1 MHNGQKTRI
10 AISRAFHLS
19 DVRRPEPD
27 YAKTKILN
35 LTQKATCPLCL
46 RDRRENHREQ
56 CPRASFYYYAR
67 LPSAAR

>member
-19 DVRRPEPD
+19 DARRPEPD

-35 LTQKATCPLCL
+35 
-46 RDRRENHREQ
+46 
-56 CPRASFYYYAR
+56 
-67 LPSAAR
+67 